1 MFRDDG
7 QTFGARPKVSSNSY
21 ANGANQNCGN
31 VLSDTPTTRV
41 AAPPGGRSS
50 ISLGWDTSSA
60 SDARPAGYRPA
71 VASPVKPQQYYDK
84 DPGYRG
90 GSPAQPQQYYDE
102 DPASSPYKAGFPSP
116 QRGPAPARPPPNE
129 AIHGARP
136 RESSNQYACGSN
148 QNQGNFL
155 TDTPTTRVLRPPG
168 GSSTSNMLSWDEEP
182 RQARPQARPQM
193 SQRVD
198 QRWDDDPRQAQPQAG
213 QRAGQR
219 WDDDPR
225 QAQHQAGQRGGQRW
239 DDDPPQARQQ
249 ISQRAGQRGEVAP
262 VSPGDVVFGQRSRV
276 SSNSFANGADQNC
289 GNVLSDT
296 PTTRVLKPPGGH
308 SNFRLG

>member
-1 MFRDDG
+1 MFQDDG
-7 QTFGARPKVSSNSY
+7 RTFGARTKVTSNSY

-50 ISLGWDTSSA
+50 ISLGWDTCSG
-60 SDARPAGYRPA
+60 SDAQPARNGGYRGA
-71 VASPVKPQQYYDK
+71 AASPVKPQQYYDK
-84 DPGYRG
+84 DPAYRG
-90 GSPAQPQQYYDE
+90 GSPAQPQRYYDE
-102 DPASSPYKAGFPSP
+102 EPASSPYKGGFPSP
-116 QRGPAPARPPPNE
+116 QRGPAPARAPPSE
-129 AIHGARP
+129 AFHGTTRP

-182 RQARPQARPQM
+182 RQARTQRADPQQARPQM
-193 SQRVD
+193 GQRAG
-198 QRWDDDPRQAQPQAG
+198 QQWDDDPRQAQPQAG

-219 WDDDPR
+219 WDDDP
-225 QAQHQAGQRGGQRW
+225 
-239 DDDPPQARQQ
+239 PQARQQ
-249 ISQRAGQRGEVAP
+249 VSQRVGQRVEVASG
-262 VSPGDVVFGQRSRV
+262 SPGGMAFGQRARV

-296 PTTRVLKPPGGH
+296 PTTRVLRPPGGH
-308 SNFRLG
+308 STLTLG